1 MAEPIGAA
9 YVELRASNAK
19 FKEDMAGA
27 ARAAA
32 AANNSIR
39 GNMLKS
45 QKAAKRATESL
56 LSMKNAMRV
65 LSVVGAGG
73 FTIAFT
79 KAIRVAADFEQSIA
93 NLSAITGAT
102 GKDLE
107 FLSNKAREFGATTTL
122 SASQAAVA
130 FKIVASAK
138 PDLLESRDALAAVTR
153 EVITLAEAASTDL
166 PSAAKALT
174 GSLNQFNKG
183 AEEASRFINVL
194 AAGAKFGSSEIFETA
209 EALDKVGVI
218 AAQAG
223 LSFEQTN
230 AALQVLAKGN
240 IKASDAGT
248 ALRNVLLRLI
258 RTGKDEFNPTLV
270 GLSQAL
276 KNVRDAG
283 LSDIEMMKL
292 FEVRTLGAA
301 QEMIQFLPLLDELE
315 VKLTGTSIAYEQ
327 AATNTDT
334 LTADVKAL
342 GSAFAEL
349 QIQLG
354 EKTTPSLREFVQG
367 MTEFL
372 RDGERVRDVGL
383 AIAAAFAAMAL
394 NAALA
399 RTGLYDIAT
408 GSATAEEA
416 LGRLAATSSALL
428 TRLAPLLLLYATSLA
443 VIDTYTEAQ
452 DRAARATEIFTSVIK
467 PNRAEI
473 EKLGISL
480 DGLDP
485 TNLNRVLEVIRNATA
500 GGLDLAASMRAVA
513 AGLTTEPVTLT
524 AARVVS
530 AAYDAGIAD
539 LEAARASLAAVQ
551 QTLQTQMAA
560 DEPESVI
567 STIQNLVDVEADRV
581 KELEA
586 SLIGLE
592 SQMADIAARAT
603 DGPMFQRVTLDGEDG
618 DGIGGIG
625 LTETEREALAK
636 KLEAIRVSLL
646 SEEAALNESYD
657 RRLETVNT
665 WYDELAIPNEEA
677 RRLQIQ
683 ELEADHQ
690 NKLTDLTEKGAK
702 DRQRAEERLN
712 KAVTSARQRNLNLA
726 IGILSTLGRESKA
739 AAIASLIIQKSLAA
753 AGVVSFTQMAI
764 ARANAELGLAAAP
777 RVAQLLTQQTLS
789 LGLIAG
795 SAILEGS
802 QIGGGGT
809 GAPTAVTTE
818 AGDSVETTIAP
829 AGPTAPTVNITV
841 IGTLSDN
848 DLRNLQEQ
856 VQESALNGLS

>member
-467 PNRAEI
+467 PNRVEI

-603 DGPMFQRVTLDGEDG
+603 DGPMFQRVTPDGEAG
-618 DGIGGIG
+618 GGMGGIG

-646 SEEAALNESYD
+646 SEEEALNESYA

-702 DRQRAEERLN
+702 ARERAEEKLN
-712 KAVTSARQRNLNLA
+712 KAVTSSRQRNLNLA

-818 AGDSVETTIAP
+818 AGDSVETTLAP
-829 AGPTAPTVNITV
+829 AAAAPTFNITV

-856 VQESALNGLS
+856 VQESARAGLS